1 MRLLLVFKRFSIA
14 KSVGTKLR
22 VDLMNTYSASAY
34 ESAVKRQESV
44 LFDVNESDKLDSKV
58 SYLQKLESSK
68 SLS

>member
-22 VDLMNTYSASAY
+22 VDLMNTYSATAY
-34 ESAVKRQESV
+34 DNAVKRQESI
-44 LFDVNESDKLDSKV
+44 LFDVNENDKLESNV
-58 SYLQKLESSK
+58 SYLHKLESSK